1 MNANQKQV
9 PFNTILFSDE
19 RILTE
24 HEKQTV
30 LENTNSTSQT
40 PNRDQTVDY
49 CKSPFHS
56 MDNVFID
63 LRILAKRPTTS
74 VPRASK
80 KR

>member
-1 MNANQKQV
+1 MNAKQKQV

-30 LENTNSTSQT
+30 LENTNSTSQA

-49 CKSPFHS
+49 CKSFPS
-56 MDNVFID
+56 MDIHLSLD
-63 LRILAKRPTTS
+63 ILAKRPTTS
-74 VPRASK
+74 VPRAQK

>member
-1 MNANQKQV
+1 MVDDLLVWTGILDKMNANQKQV

-30 LENTNSTSQT
+30 LENTNSTSQA

-49 CKSPFHS
+49 CKLFHS
-56 MDNVFID
+56 ME
-63 LRILAKRPTTS
+63 S
-74 VPRASK
+74 VCVLI
-80 KR
+80 